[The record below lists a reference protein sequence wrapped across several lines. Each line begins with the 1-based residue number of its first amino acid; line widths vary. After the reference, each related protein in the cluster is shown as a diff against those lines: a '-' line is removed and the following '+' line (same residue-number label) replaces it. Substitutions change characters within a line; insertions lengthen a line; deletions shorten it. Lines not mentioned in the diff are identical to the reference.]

1 MEMINIKNVS
11 YWYPDADIPSLTGIN
26 LTVNEGDFIL
36 VTGSSGCGKSTLMR
50 LFNGIV
56 PNYFGGKIKGEVIL
70 KGKPITKCTR
80 LEIAKTTGVV
90 YQHPEKQIVLC
101 DVEREIAFGLE
112 NLNMDLN
119 LMRRNVAEVISFLN
133 LSSKRDK
140 NIDEISGGEKQKV
153 AIASVIAMDPDILLF
168 DEPTSQ
174 LDPVSA
180 GEVLNTIKKLNT
192 DFGKTVVLIEQ
203 RLDRCFDMASRIIFM
218 DNGRIID
225 EGTPKNIPQ
234 KIDGKCFLP
243 HVAYIFKKSGYKNV
257 PVNVNEARKLIENV
271 DFENYAPIS
280 HKSEDKVMEVKN
292 LCFEYTKGQP
302 ALKNV
307 SFFINKGEVL
317 TVMGENGAGKTT
329 LFKIIA
335 GLIDNYRGEIK
346 FKGKSIKNLKI
357 KDRIKIIGY
366 LSQNPNDYFG
376 RDNVFDETAYSL
388 KNINEYS
395 KDKVE
400 NILKELD
407 IFKLKNKNPRDL
419 SGGEKQ
425 RAAIACVLVLNP
437 DILILDEPTRGM
449 DADSKERLG
458 NLIRKIS
465 ESGKSIVIITHD
477 SDFAADYS
485 DRTLMMFN
493 GEITAF
499 GKSIDILYDSIYYSP
514 QVSKVFKKKCKIIN
528 SKDAINLLKVTV

>member
-1 MEMINIKNVS
+1 MEMINIKNVT
-11 YWYPDADIPSLTGIN
+11 YWYPDADIPSLININ

-90 YQHPEKQIVLC
+90 YQHPEKQIVLS

-119 LMRRNVAEVISFLN
+119 LMKRNVAEVISFLN

-140 NIDEISGGEKQKV
+140 SIDEISGGEKQKV

-234 KIDGKCFLP
+234 KIDEKCFLP
-243 HVAYIFKKSGYKNV
+243 HVSYIFKKSGYKNV
-257 PVNVNEARKLIENV
+257 PINVNEARKLIDNV
-271 DFENYAPIS
+271 DFKSYAPIS
-280 HKSEDKVMEVKN
+280 NKPEDRVMEVKN
-292 LCFEYTKGQP
+292 LCFEYAKGQP

-376 RDNVFDETAYSL
+376 RDNVFDEAAYSL

-395 KDKVE
+395 KEQVE

-407 IFKLKNKNPRDL
+407 IFKLKNRNPRDL

-458 NLIRKIS
+458 ILIRKIS
-465 ESGKSIVIITHD
+465 ETGKSVVIITHD

-528 SKDAINLLKVTV
+528 SKDAIDLLKVTE

>member
-1 MEMINIKNVS
+1 MINIKNVS
-11 YWYPDADIPSLTGIN
+11 YWYPDVDIPSLNNIN

-36 VTGSSGCGKSTLMR
+36 ITGSSGCGKSTLMR

-56 PNYFGGKIKGEVIL
+56 PNYFGGKIKGDVFL
-70 KGKPITKCTR
+70 KGKPLSACTR
-80 LEIAKTTGVV
+80 LEIVKTTGVV
-90 YQHPEKQIVLC
+90 YQHPEKQIVLS

-119 LMRRNVAEVISFLN
+119 LMKRNVAEVISFLN
-133 LSSKRDK
+133 LSSKRSK
-140 NIDEISGGEKQKV
+140 SIDEISGGEKQKV

-168 DEPTSQ
+168 DEPTSE

-203 RLDRCFDMASRIIFM
+203 RLDRCFEMASRIIFM
-218 DNGRIID
+218 DKGSIID
-225 EGTPKNIPQ
+225 EGTPKNIPE
-234 KIDGKCFLP
+234 KIDKKCFLP
-243 HVAYIFKKSGYKNV
+243 HVTYIFRKSGYKNV
-257 PVNVNEARKLIENV
+257 PTNVNEARKLIENV
-271 DFENYAPIS
+271 DIKNYVPVN
-280 HKSEDKVMEVKN
+280 HKSEEKIMEVKN

-302 ALKNV
+302 ALKNA

-335 GLIDNYRGEIK
+335 GLIDNYKGEIK
-346 FKGKSIKNLKI
+346 FKGKNIKNLKL

-376 RDNVFDETAYSL
+376 RDNVFDEAAYSL

-395 KDKVE
+395 KEKVE

-407 IFKLKNKNPRDL
+407 ILKLKNKNPRDL

-425 RAAIACVLVLNP
+425 RTAIACVLVLNP

-449 DADSKERLG
+449 DADSKENLG
-458 NLIRKIS
+458 ILIRKIS
-465 ESGKSIVIITHD
+465 EAGKSVVIITHD

-514 QVSKVFKKKCKIIN
+514 QVSKVFKKKCRIIN
-528 SKDAINLLKVTV
+528 SKDAINLLKVTE